1 MIRERSEGNML
12 AFDFRLYLWGADLT
26 TNVSIT
32 VLQKKKLAKS

>member
-12 AFDFRLYLWGADLT
+12 AFDFRLYLCGADLT